1 MTSFQGASF
10 KPKTLSKVL
19 KKHLNKE
26 QLGTLAELEVSGVS
40 LDSRAVTEGTL
51 FIAYPGHQTD
61 GRAYL
66 PQTVDA
72 GAAALVVEKEGL
84 SEFTTL
90 QSTVQSTLQS
100 DVAEFKGV
108 PLIAIK
114 DLAQASGDIAARFY
128 GNPTRKMSVTG
139 ITGTNGKTSCCYLL
153 AQALEFLHYPTLMLS
168 TIGNGN
174 PSSLKPTTNTT
185 PDSVSLQRI
194 CAEYLQQKNH
204 YMTMEVSSHGLSQG
218 RVNGVEFR
226 VAVFTNLSVDH
237 LDYHGDM
244 ESYFQAKR
252 ELFLK
257 KDLRAAVINADDE
270 YGRRLLEDKKIKCEK
285 IAYSQ
290 HAQDDTL
297 NIAHWVTSNNVELSL
312 NGLKADLHTPWGSA
326 KLHSALLGQF
336 NLSNLMAV
344 AGALGVM
351 FGDSQ
356 KWIVALNSAN
366 AVPGRMQQFSA
377 PGKATVVVDYAHTP
391 DALEKALNALKEHC
405 ERGKVWGIFGC
416 GGDRDNS
423 KRAIMGKVVEA
434 NADEVII
441 TDDNPRTEDRQAIVD
456 MIRQGMKNQETPYI
470 SSRFEAIKYALE
482 HADEEDMIL
491 VAGKGHE
498 DYQVIGTEKIDYS
511 DLESVKTLLGDGLAG
526 GAA

>member
-1 MTSFQGASF
+1 MTSFQGVSF
-10 KPKTLSKVL
+10 KAKALSKVL
-19 KKHLNKE
+19 KKYISKE
-26 QLGTLAELEVSGVS
+26 QLGALADLEVSGVS
-40 LDSRAVTEGTL
+40 LDSRAITDGSL

-66 PQTVDA
+66 QQAVSA
-72 GAAALVVEKEGL
+72 GATALVVEKEGL
-84 SEFTTL
+84 STFVKVNNDISEY
-90 QSTVQSTLQS
+90 Q
-100 DVAEFKGV
+100 GI
-108 PLIAIK
+108 PLIVIK

-153 AQALEFLHYPTLMLS
+153 AQALEFLNYPTLMLS

-174 PSSLKPTTNTT
+174 PSALQPTSNTT
-185 PDSVSLQRI
+185 PDSVSLQKI
-194 CAEYLQQKNH
+194 CAEYLQHKNH
-204 YMTMEVSSHGLSQG
+204 YMTMEVSSHGLLQG
-218 RVNGVEFR
+218 RVNGVEFTL
-226 VAVFTNLSVDH
+226 ALFTNLSVDH

-244 ESYFQAKR
+244 ESYFLAKR

-257 KDLRAAVINADDE
+257 KDLKAAVINADDE
-270 YGRRLLEDKKIKCEK
+270 YGRRLLLDKKIKCKK

-290 HAQDDTL
+290 NGEDASL
-297 NIAHWVTSNNVELSL
+297 NIENWITSDKKELSL
-312 NGLKADLHTPWGSA
+312 NGLKAELHTPWGSA
-326 KLHSALLGQF
+326 KLHSTLLGEF

-351 FGDSQ
+351 LGDSH
-356 KWIVALNSAN
+356 KWIVALNSAH
-366 AVPGRMQQFSA
+366 AVPGRMQKFSA
-377 PGKATVVVDYAHTP
+377 SGKATVVVDYAHTP
-391 DALEKALNALKEHC
+391 DALEKALKALKAHC
-405 ERGKVWGIFGC
+405 EHGKVWGLFGC

-423 KRAIMGKVVEA
+423 KRAIMGQVVEA

-441 TDDNPRTEDRQAIVD
+441 TDDNPRTEEREAIVS
-456 MIRQGMKNQETPYI
+456 MIRQGMKNQDTPYI

-482 HADEEDMIL
+482 HADEQDMIL

-511 DLESVKTLLGDGLAG
+511 DLQSVKTLLEELA
-526 GAA
+526 